1 MAMTSLT
8 NCKTSHSRLCLSGAA
23 VSLQKK
29 IIKNYLKKYIFL
41 MDRDYKSGYNL
52 KWFWQCIFKVEKE
65 VKIWSSVSVFI
76 LFARPLC

>member
-52 KWFWQCIFKVEKE
+52 K
-65 VKIWSSVSVFI
+65 
-76 LFARPLC
+76 